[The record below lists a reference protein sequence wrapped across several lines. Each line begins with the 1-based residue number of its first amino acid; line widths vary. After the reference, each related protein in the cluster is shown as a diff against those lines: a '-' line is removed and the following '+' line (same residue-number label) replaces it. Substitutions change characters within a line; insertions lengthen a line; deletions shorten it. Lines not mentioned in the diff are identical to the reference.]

1 VICDLAAAQKPEL
14 TVRFVLFNAEEHG
27 LVGSQAYAR
36 DAQAAGSVIEAVYQ
50 MDMIGYNVAA
60 PHTCEVHA
68 GCLASPAVQARSAVV
83 AERVRRLA
91 LAVAPALGT
100 MQLYLSSPGAVDPA
114 EGRSD
119 HAPFQ
124 ARGYAACVATED
136 FFVGPGPSA
145 PAEANPNYH
154 RKADTFVDLTY
165 AANIARSMVAAAWVT
180 ACPTAAVAPQGG
192 SSVSIKIASGSTTPG
207 STNWQPYSGNTG
219 VYLDVDT
226 SAGKFTTT
234 PKYLT
239 SLGGT
244 SSHWA
249 ATGVTSIYDA
259 TPTGFRVYVR
269 WSNGSALT
277 PAQANSFQWHVN
289 WLGVEA

>member
-1 VICDLAAAQKPEL
+1 
-14 TVRFVLFNAEEHG
+14 
-27 LVGSQAYAR
+27 
-36 DAQAAGSVIEAVYQ
+36 VIEAVYQ
-50 MDMIGYNVAA
+50 MDMIGYNVVA
-60 PHTCEVHA
+60 PRTCEIHA
-68 GCLASPAVQARSAVV
+68 GFLASPTVQASSAVV

-136 FFVGPGPSA
+136 FFAGPGPSA

-154 RKADTFVDLTY
+154 RKTDTFVDLAY
-165 AANIARSMVAAAWVT
+165 AADIARSMVAAAWVT
-180 ACPTAAVAPQGG
+180 ACPTAATAPQGG
-192 SSVSIKIASGSTTPG
+192 SPVSIKIASGSTTPG

-219 VYLDVDT
+219 IYLDVDT
-226 SAGKFTTT
+226 SAGKFSTT
-234 PKYLT
+234 PKYIT
-239 SLGGT
+239 SLGGN

-249 ATGVTSIYDA
+249 TTGVTSVY
-259 TPTGFRVYVR
+259 TPSPTGFRVYVR